1 VRISS
6 AILVT
11 GGLLAAAF
19 ATGCTGNAEASG
31 DRKEDHARLEIKG
44 PSKTEFSGSCTVGDK
59 EPEEIGGQVPKTFT
73 YSLHGRPLDCEIS
86 SDGDLQVD
94 LTVGEN
100 VHAVQRIS
108 GGNLNLT
115 YENGS
120 VSSVVSSSSESGG
133 QGSSLSSGVIS
144 SVETS
149 SVETPGQEFSDKT
162 NDPGNVTRESR
173 NVSGFDEVELKGVGH
188 LSIQQTGSESLT
200 VKAEA
205 DVLLKIRTEVENDRL
220 ILGLKPNTTIH
231 TTEPISYKV
240 TVKDL
245 NALEV
250 SGTANVDAE
259 NISTGEL
266 VIAISGT
273 GNVKM
278 SGEADSQQLDISG
291 SGNYQAE
298 DLKSKEARIDV
309 GGSGSAIVNVR
320 DELDADVSGSGSVE
334 YVGDPAV
341 NQDVSGVGR
350 VSKH

>member
-1 VRISS
+1 VGTSS

-59 EPEEIGGQVPKTFT
+59 ELEEIGGQVPKTFT

-108 GGNLNLT
+108 GGNLNFT

-144 SVETS
+144 SVET
-149 SVETPGQEFSDKT
+149 PGQESSDKT

-205 DVLLKIRTEVENDRL
+205 GVLPKIRTKVVKDRL
-220 ILGLKPNTTIH
+220 IIGPKPNTTIH